1 MRVHRRRE
9 GSVLSVSTKMR
20 SRTVQDTTQIEKDGS
35 RPLEPYLKMVDNVA
49 HTPQLRTALPHLHG
63 YRLAGCRANGIDR
76 SAALCV
82 RRLCCALQRSAAA
95 LLRCSAA
102 ALLQCSGSS
111 SLFH

>member
-1 MRVHRRRE
+1 
-9 GSVLSVSTKMR
+9 MR

-49 HTPQLRTALPHLHG
+49 LTPQLRTALPHLHG
-63 YRLAGCRANGIDR
+63 YRLAGCRANGMTAVRR
-76 SAALCV
+76 SASDSFAVLCSAV
-82 RRLCCALQRSAAA
+82 PQRCCIGLPCQ
-95 LLRCSAA
+95 RCSAA